1 MNKYEF
7 DNLAKSARDAIKE
20 VHQLSQKIG
29 HNDWMNTIESQLE
42 FIEKHAVNEKNPV
55 NMLSSDQEFT
65 YGIISSRE
73 LASPDEMILKE
84 KLNQVT
90 SNLRDLWD

>member
-29 HNDWMNTIESQLE
+29 HNDWIDTIESQLE
-42 FIEKHAVNEKNPV
+42 FIEKHAVNEKIP
-55 NMLSSDQEFT
+55 LICFHQIKSSHM
-65 YGIISSRE
+65 G
-73 LASPDEMILKE
+73 
-84 KLNQVT
+84 
-90 SNLRDLWD
+90 

>member
-1 MNKYEF
+1 M
-7 DNLAKSARDAIKE
+7 D
-20 VHQLSQKIG
+20 
-29 HNDWMNTIESQLE
+29 TIESQLE

-55 NMLSSDQEFT
+55 KMLSPDQKFT

-90 SNLRDLWD
+90 NNLRDLCD